1 MNTTLVDAHR
11 SLTWRDIEPT
21 TLNHVR
27 AMLRIKH
34 GTLSQAAVALSVP
47 FTRLSN
53 TIGGREFVIWII
65 AAIQADLGLS
75 NHQVLRLWPLL
86 REWPKEGR
94 RAA

>member
-11 SLTWRDIEPT
+11 SLAWRDIEPT

-27 AMLRIKH
+27 TMLRVKH
-34 GTLSQAAVALSVP
+34 GNLSQAAVALKTP
-47 FTRLSN
+47 YMRLSN
-53 TIGGREFVIWII
+53 AINGRENIIWII

-75 NHQVLRLWPLL
+75 NHQVLTLWPLL